1 MAFPSGVWPWA
12 AFERAVLLVGVRALA
27 WEVQAVL
34 LVGVR
39 ALAWEVQ
46 AVVGSPLVAVG
57 AAGLV
62 CYPHQP

>member
-1 MAFPSGVWPWA
+1 
-12 AFERAVLLVGVRALA
+12 VLLVGVRALA